1 MKKMIQWVMAATL
14 ICGTSVFTS
23 CTNSANDNPVL
34 PQNSNSVTVKEGG
47 EVTPKVTVSP
57 SEPTEGQTV
66 TLTAAKGYK
75 FRSVEVDNAPV
86 TFEDNGSLVINMTRL
101 SMPFAWVN
109 DTTHL
114 VADDLPGFK
123 PVTTEEAALWVP
135 SESDKEDGAYL
146 IYGFDERDSVYMY
159 VTLLGGDASKGP
171 VARMPRSYVGIFG
184 SLRNAP
190 ARFYYTSGATVVG
203 DKTEATFRMPVGAV
217 SVDCDLVRDIRVDV
231 TATTRATEF
240 ALKKDGVDYV
250 LTEGE
255 GMTAILPDVYD
266 EIGAPLVSMQE
277 NIDYVLKL
285 QRYGGEADWWTDAN
299 ELREG
304 TFRWEL
310 RGIGNYEGFM
320 TSTPFT
326 LVVKSE

>member
-1 MKKMIQWVMAATL
+1 
-14 ICGTSVFTS
+14 
-23 CTNSANDNPVL
+23 
-34 PQNSNSVTVKEGG
+34 
-47 EVTPKVTVSP
+47 
-57 SEPTEGQTV
+57 
-66 TLTAAKGYK
+66 
-75 FRSVEVDNAPV
+75 
-86 TFEDNGSLVINMTRL
+86 
-101 SMPFAWVN
+101 
-109 DTTHL
+109 
-114 VADDLPGFK
+114 
-123 PVTTEEAALWVP
+123 
-135 SESDKEDGAYL
+135 
-146 IYGFDERDSVYMY
+146 
-159 VTLLGGDASKGP
+159 
-171 VARMPRSYVGIFG
+171 MPRSYLGIFG

-217 SVDCDLVRDIRVDV
+217 SVDCDLVRDISVDV

-285 QRYGGEADWWTDAN
+285 QMYGGEADWWTDAN

-320 TSTPFT
+320 TSAPFT